1 MMKKKYNRYTSFL
14 DRFPFIIVA
23 IILVIAIIFIF
34 QFKAKIP
41 LKFFSGGQTQQ
52 TEVTAAGYS
61 ILITSP
67 TNDQVFNFVNKNE
80 SVPVIIKSKD
90 IEKLDYKLKLVIN
103 NEDTIKTFS
112 TPPYEYNWNPAESG
126 EYEIVAN
133 LVDNSD
139 KVIASSNKINFTVQ
153 YEGETS
159 ESIPRSVDIEAKK
172 QEALDK
178 SNYRTQS
185 GVPIFCFKCYTIPT
199 IDGSISEWEVFDKI
213 SIATPTI
220 KKENFTNLKDCS
232 GVFYSCWDDNNF
244 YFAVQVVDDVFNQPF
259 TGNQINKGD
268 SITMVFDTDLNGDF
282 QIPFY
287 NSDDMQVD
295 FSPGNFKGIP
305 AEAYINFPAT
315 TPKGVSVAST
325 RLAGGYI
332 IEGSIP
338 WSDFISYGP
347 KDEDVLGFTVS
358 IFDTDNLDSTEL
370 VMSSSNQF
378 ELNNVTTL
386 GTIVLID
393 GGDLQSEAT
402 GESTTGSSE
411 STTTTT
417 EKK

>member
-1 MMKKKYNRYTSFL
+1 
-14 DRFPFIIVA
+14 
-23 IILVIAIIFIF
+23 
-34 QFKAKIP
+34 
-41 LKFFSGGQTQQ
+41 
-52 TEVTAAGYS
+52 
-61 ILITSP
+61 
-67 TNDQVFNFVNKNE
+67 
-80 SVPVIIKSKD
+80 
-90 IEKLDYKLKLVIN
+90 
-103 NEDTIKTFS
+103 
-112 TPPYEYNWNPAESG
+112 
-126 EYEIVAN
+126 
-133 LVDNSD
+133 
-139 KVIASSNKINFTVQ
+139 
-153 YEGETS
+153 
-159 ESIPRSVDIEAKK
+159 
-172 QEALDK
+172 
-178 SNYRTQS
+178 
-185 GVPIFCFKCYTIPT
+185 
-199 IDGSISEWEVFDKI
+199 
-213 SIATPTI
+213 
-220 KKENFTNLKDCS
+220 
-232 GVFYSCWDDNNF
+232 
-244 YFAVQVVDDVFNQPF
+244 
-259 TGNQINKGD
+259 
-268 SITMVFDTDLNGDF
+268 MVFDTDLNGDF